1 MIRFLFKGIIRDKS
15 RSLLP
20 VIVVALGVFLT
31 VFMSGWFQG
40 IMGDMIDMNARF
52 SSGHVK
58 ITTRAYHELS
68 EQAPLDRAG
77 ARVDIVAVK
86 AQTRFQSK

>member
-52 SSGHVK
+52 CIRTCENNDPGL
-58 ITTRAYHELS
+58 R
-68 EQAPLDRAG
+68 
-77 ARVDIVAVK
+77 
-86 AQTRFQSK
+86 